1 MELDCVSCYY
11 YSQKGVSE
19 ISPHKVVE
27 IDVLYI
33 LETYCVLLQE
43 KTETV
48 VVVVLL
54 KEYVKSEMHISRREC
69 RKVF

>member
-1 MELDCVSCYY
+1 M
-11 YSQKGVSE
+11 SE
-19 ISPHKVVE
+19 ISSHKVVE

-33 LETYCVLLQE
+33 LETYCVLLQG
-43 KTETV
+43 KTET
-48 VVVVLL
+48 VVVLL

>member
-1 MELDCVSCYY
+1 M
-11 YSQKGVSE
+11 SE
-19 ISPHKVVE
+19 ISSHKVVE

-48 VVVVLL
+48 VVVLL